1 MKNNWKSLLA
11 GVLALVMLLS
21 CTAAL
26 AAEDYTFP
34 LVDEK
39 LTLTA
44 FTPFTPHMTDPSTNR
59 MNLTYEEKTNVHI
72 EWTQSQDYVT
82 DLNLMLASDE
92 NVDLWLCPLSTDQVK
107 LMVEAGRLMPL
118 NDLIEQYAPNISR
131 ILEERPD
138 LKANLTATD
147 GNIYTLF
154 QTDVGVHM
162 PNRRKMFVKAD
173 WLEAYRAVA
182 GEKAPS
188 TWKEFEEMLVFF
200 RDNDMNGNGEK
211 DEIPLMASTYTEDD
225 PIYYLMSAFQ
235 QISNNFFHLDD
246 NGKVVFEAT
255 ADTWREGLRWM
266 NHLYEEG
273 LFYAEET
280 YVQDRDQL
288 RAVVNV
294 ADPSQYVVGAIPT
307 FWEGRF
313 VDLSVLGYT
322 DFMPIEPVA
331 GEDGVRRATITQP
344 ESFKAICA
352 ISAKCSDPVT
362 AIKWL
367 DWWMSDEGSF
377 AHAWGMVEDTDYE
390 WVDAPSIS
398 GEAKSIKALA
408 DSYNDNFRFGEE
420 ATPKMDSQKIRY
432 AATLDESTFNTNNS
446 YVLYR
451 AGKMYEPYYVPS
463 NVPAVVWCSDA
474 DLIAEMN
481 EYRSVINDMVRTA
494 YTEFILGL
502 RDLDTE
508 WDSYLA
514 ELNDAGLEQYIEDM
528 NRYYAN

>member
-44 FTPFTPHMTDPSTNR
+44 FTPFSPHMTDPSTNR

-72 EWTQSQDYVT
+72 EWTQSQEYVT

-92 NVDLWLCPLSTDQVK
+92 DVDLWLCPLSTDQVN

-211 DEIPLMASTYTEDD
+211 DEIPLMASTHKEDD

-246 NGKVVFEAT
+246 NGQS
-255 ADTWREGLRWM
+255 GL
-266 NHLYEEG
+266 
-273 LFYAEET
+273 
-280 YVQDRDQL
+280 
-288 RAVVNV
+288 
-294 ADPSQYVVGAIPT
+294 
-307 FWEGRF
+307 
-313 VDLSVLGYT
+313 
-322 DFMPIEPVA
+322 
-331 GEDGVRRATITQP
+331 
-344 ESFKAICA
+344 
-352 ISAKCSDPVT
+352 
-362 AIKWL
+362 
-367 DWWMSDEGSF
+367 
-377 AHAWGMVEDTDYE
+377 
-390 WVDAPSIS
+390 
-398 GEAKSIKALA
+398 
-408 DSYNDNFRFGEE
+408 
-420 ATPKMDSQKIRY
+420 
-432 AATLDESTFNTNNS
+432 
-446 YVLYR
+446 
-451 AGKMYEPYYVPS
+451 
-463 NVPAVVWCSDA
+463 
-474 DLIAEMN
+474 
-481 EYRSVINDMVRTA
+481 
-494 YTEFILGL
+494 
-502 RDLDTE
+502 
-508 WDSYLA
+508 
-514 ELNDAGLEQYIEDM
+514 
-528 NRYYAN
+528 